1 MCITMTYNK
10 SFTMKFVTLFVFS
23 FFSFACSQVDKKTN
37 VEVGD
42 NMKETID
49 NKKYGEELIEN
60 NFLIFANVEKIDF
73 LKIELIN
80 SFNIY
85 DDENNKFVQID
96 AEELS
101 EFNFDF
107 FLPQLNKI
115 LEKRNMNLIVK
126 TASDYE
132 KTNDIII
139 NEEKINLYTKEQLD
153 NKTFLDSAPRNF
165 FSKVNEILK
174 TKSLDEKFFLLYTGN
189 DLSALLLTDK
199 QFEII
204 KKYYENDPEEIP
216 YLP

>member
-1 MCITMTYNK
+1 
-10 SFTMKFVTLFVFS
+10 MKFVTLFVFS

>member
-1 MCITMTYNK
+1 
-10 SFTMKFVTLFVFS
+10 
-23 FFSFACSQVDKKTN
+23 
-37 VEVGD
+37 
-42 NMKETID
+42 
-49 NKKYGEELIEN
+49 
-60 NFLIFANVEKIDF
+60 
-73 LKIELIN
+73 
-80 SFNIY
+80 
-85 DDENNKFVQID
+85 
-96 AEELS
+96 
-101 EFNFDF
+101 
-107 FLPQLNKI
+107 
-115 LEKRNMNLIVK
+115 MNLIVK

-204 KKYYENDPEEIP
+204 KKYYENDLEEIP

>member
-1 MCITMTYNK
+1 MTYNK